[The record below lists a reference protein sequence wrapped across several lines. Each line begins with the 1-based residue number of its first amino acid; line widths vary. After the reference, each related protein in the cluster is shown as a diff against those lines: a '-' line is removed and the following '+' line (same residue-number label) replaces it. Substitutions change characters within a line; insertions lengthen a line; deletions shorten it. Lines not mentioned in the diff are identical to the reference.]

1 MFKAVCVSV
10 LACLV
15 VAMGVA
21 SIQSHRRLAEDYSHL
36 RREIALYTSTE
47 FEGKWKVSENVIWE
61 FKNDVLMEFVSGDL
75 MSVKKYFIG
84 KEGEVYLKP
93 IYGMGEETSIKLHKV
108 GAGLVYEPEGKLFQ
122 PAQ

>member
-1 MFKAVCVSV
+1 MFKAVCVSI

-15 VAMGVA
+15 IAMGVA
-21 SIQSHRRLAEDYSHL
+21 SIQSHQRLAEDNFNFWKEVTLH
-36 RREIALYTSTE
+36 TSSE
-47 FEGKWKVSENVIWE
+47 FEGRWKVSENVVWE

-75 MSVKKYFIG
+75 MSVKKFFAG

-93 IYGMGEETSIKLHKV
+93 IYGMGEECSIKLHKV